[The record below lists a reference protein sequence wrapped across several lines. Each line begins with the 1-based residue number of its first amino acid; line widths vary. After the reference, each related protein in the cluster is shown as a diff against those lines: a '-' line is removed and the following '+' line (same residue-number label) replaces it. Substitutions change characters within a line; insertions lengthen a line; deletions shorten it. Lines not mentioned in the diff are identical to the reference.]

1 MTHTD
6 ESLVQR
12 LQQGDNTAL
21 DLLYDRYASAL
32 QRHVRSM
39 VHNDEA
45 SADLV
50 QEIFVHVWQ
59 RAEQWRVPG
68 SVKGWL
74 YKIAT
79 NLALNH
85 LRSRR
90 RHPEQPLEAPVEYQ
104 PSEGWQQEAE
114 TRVPGR
120 LIDAAA
126 LRPEARLAA
135 AERNRQLW
143 QLVDEL
149 LPDKRQVFHLVY
161 EAEMDLRS
169 VADALEIPEGT
180 VKSRLHHGKRHLTRR
195 WVEGGFEY

>member
-1 MTHTD
+1 MTHAD
-6 ESLVQR
+6 ETLLHR
-12 LQQGDNTAL
+12 IQQGDNDAVE
-21 DLLYDRYASAL
+21 LLYDRYGSAL
-32 QRHVRSM
+32 QRHLRSM
-39 VHNDEA
+39 VHDDEA

-50 QEIFVHVWQ
+50 QEVFVRVWQ
-59 RAEQWRVPG
+59 RAELWSVPG
-68 SVKGWL
+68 SVKAWL

-90 RHPEQPLEAPVEYQ
+90 RQPEQPLEYQ
-104 PSEGWQQEAE
+104 PLEGWQQEAE

-126 LRPEARLAA
+126 LQPEALLAE
-135 AERNRQLW
+135 AERKRQLW
-143 QLVDEL
+143 RIVDEL
-149 LPDKRQVFHLVY
+149 PQDKRQIFHMVY

-180 VKSRLHHGKRHLTRR
+180 VKSRLYHGKRQLTRR
-195 WVEGGFEY
+195 WLESGFDY